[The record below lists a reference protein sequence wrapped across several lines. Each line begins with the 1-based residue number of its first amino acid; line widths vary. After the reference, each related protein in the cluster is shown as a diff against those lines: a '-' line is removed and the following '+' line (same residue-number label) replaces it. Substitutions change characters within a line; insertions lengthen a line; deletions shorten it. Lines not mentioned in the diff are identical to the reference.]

1 MCFLCFKCNRILS
14 LFWFHMVSRHLS
26 FIPINCILIFSWL
39 GAERKEEKEDHVS
52 LEEWL
57 QVSAIPQCSPQSL
70 QAAMQL
76 VNIQMLA
83 FTPPNTLPWRVYL
96 YTHAQ
101 YACSG
106 DTPYSKLILGEL
118 LYTGEAKK
126 SLVLS
131 KGTCECETVEVKQVK
146 EQEEHKLNKRELE
159 RIVGEGNRIKV
170 TLKQQSRDDKALKGF
185 LSILTAVLHT
195 LSSDRD

>member
-1 MCFLCFKCNRILS
+1 M
-14 LFWFHMVSRHLS
+14 
-26 FIPINCILIFSWL
+26 
-39 GAERKEEKEDHVS
+39 EEEEEDYVC

-57 QVSAIPQCSPQSL
+57 QSSTIPQCSPQNL

-76 VNIQMLA
+76 VNIQTLA

-96 YTHAQ
+96 YSHTQ

-106 DTPYSKLILGEL
+106 DTPHSTLILGEL
-118 LYTGEAKK
+118 LYTGEANKT
-126 SLVLS
+126 LVLR
-131 KGTCECETVEVKQVK
+131 KGTCESETVEDKQVK
-146 EQEEHKLNKRELE
+146 EREEHKLNERESE
-159 RIVGEGNRIKV
+159 RIVGEGNQIKV

-195 LSSDRD
+195 LSSERD